1 MRSKME
7 EREKAKSVGDIPS
20 GLYIICTQNSD
31 GTKDGYLASWVQ
43 QVSFSPLMIS
53 LSINEGR
60 PGFDHIISGGVF
72 TINIVGDKNSGYLK
86 HFWKGYSPGEGPFG
100 DIAHEVSSNGGI
112 LMSEVRSTLE
122 CKMSTKVRPGD
133 HDIVFAEVLA
143 SYPMNDDLNPKVHL
157 RKNGLD
163 Y

>member
-1 MRSKME
+1 ME
-7 EREKAKSVGDIPS
+7 EREKAQSVGDIPS
-20 GLYIICTQNSD
+20 GLYIVCTNNSD

-43 QVSFSPLMIS
+43 QASFSPLIIS
-53 LSINEGR
+53 LSINPGR
-60 PGFDHIISGGVF
+60 PGYEHITSGGLF

-86 HFWKGYSPGEGPFG
+86 HFWKGYPPGEGPFG
-100 DIAHEVSSNGGI
+100 EVSHKISDNGGI
-112 LMSEVRSTLE
+112 LMEEVKSTLE
-122 CKMSTKVRPGD
+122 CKMTSKAKAGD

-143 SYPMNDDLNPKVHL
+143 SYPMNEDCKSKVHL

>member
-1 MRSKME
+1 ME
-7 EREKAKSVGDIPS
+7 EREKAQSVGDIPS
-20 GLYIICTQNSD
+20 GLYIVCTKNSD

-43 QVSFSPLMIS
+43 QASFSPLIVS
-53 LSINEGR
+53 LSINPGR
-60 PGFDHIISGGVF
+60 PGYEHITSGGLF

-86 HFWKGYSPGEGPFG
+86 HFWKGYPKGEGPFG
-100 DIAHEVSSNGGI
+100 EISHKVSDNGGI
-112 LMSEVRSTLE
+112 LMEEVKSTLE
-122 CKMSTKVRPGD
+122 CKMTSKVKPGD

-143 SYPMNDDLNPKVHL
+143 SYPMNEDFKSKVHL

>member
-1 MRSKME
+1 ME
-7 EREKAKSVGDIPS
+7 EREKAQSVGDIPS
-20 GLYIICTQNSD
+20 GLFIVCTKNTD

-43 QVSFSPLMIS
+43 QISFSPLMVS

-60 PGFDHIISGGVF
+60 PGYEHIISGGVF
-72 TINIVGDKNSGYLK
+72 TINIVGDQNSGYLK
-86 HFWKGYSPGEGPFG
+86 HFWKGYPPGEGPFNE
-100 DIAHEVSSNGGI
+100 IAHKVSDQGGI
-112 LMSEVRSTLE
+112 LMNDVKSTLE
-122 CKMSTKVRPGD
+122 CKMTTKVRPGD

-143 SYPMNDDLNPKVHL
+143 SHPINEDCKPKVHL